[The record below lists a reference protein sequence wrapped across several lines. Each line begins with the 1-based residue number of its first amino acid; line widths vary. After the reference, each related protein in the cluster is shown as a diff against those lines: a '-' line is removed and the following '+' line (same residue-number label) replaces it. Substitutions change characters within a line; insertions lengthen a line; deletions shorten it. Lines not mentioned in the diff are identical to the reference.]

1 MSGLIG
7 CVAVGAGGDTHR
19 SMDQAPALG
28 NPAGVKVRSSIMARF
43 VGKETDVGAQFLSRI
58 LTFILLL
65 VVLLV
70 LLKLWHPAFAFAILN
85 PLGLW

>member
-1 MSGLIG
+1 
-7 CVAVGAGGDTHR
+7 
-19 SMDQAPALG
+19 
-28 NPAGVKVRSSIMARF
+28 MARF
-43 VGKETDVGAQFLSRI
+43 VGKETDVGAQFLGRI

-70 LLKLWHPAFAFAILN
+70 LLKLWHPAFAQVILS

>member
-1 MSGLIG
+1 MTGLTG
-7 CVAVGAGGDTHR
+7 CVAAGAGGAAYR
-19 SMDQAPALG
+19 SMGQAPARG
-28 NPAGVKVRSSIMARF
+28 NPAGVQVRSSIMARF

-65 VVLLV
+65 VILLV

>member
-1 MSGLIG
+1 
-7 CVAVGAGGDTHR
+7 
-19 SMDQAPALG
+19 
-28 NPAGVKVRSSIMARF
+28 MARF
-43 VGKETDVGAQFLSRI
+43 VGKQTDVGAQFLGRI

-65 VVLLV
+65 VVLLI